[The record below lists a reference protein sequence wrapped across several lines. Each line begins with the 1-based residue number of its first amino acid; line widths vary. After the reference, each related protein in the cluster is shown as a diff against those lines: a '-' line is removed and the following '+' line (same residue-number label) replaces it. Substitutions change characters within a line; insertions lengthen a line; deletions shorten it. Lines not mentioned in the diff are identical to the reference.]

1 MTTLITVYHNGLIIT
16 NVIGSYEFVRIK
28 KEIFLFSEFPP
39 HGNFI
44 GESAS
49 RLSVWVLKD

>member
-1 MTTLITVYHNGLIIT
+1 MSLSELRRR
-16 NVIGSYEFVRIK
+16 F
-28 KEIFLFSEFPP
+28 FLFSEFPP

>member
-1 MTTLITVYHNGLIIT
+1 MTTLITVYHNGLVIT

-28 KEIFLFSEFPP
+28 EIFLLSEFPA

-49 RLSVWVLKD
+49 RPSVWVLKD